1 MPFWKAGKNDDQVL
15 EELKETQKQ
24 NADEFVK
31 EQAYSQKAKKPSLTV
46 DNDFTPQLSVLAEPE
61 DYRVIVPSNYVT
73 NNEIVLNIS
82 PTACDSLQLG
92 NDVITFKARFAGKV
106 ESISIPVDRVKA
118 IFIRE
123 EGYGM
128 RFDVEPMKK
137 PKMSGDQPKRGFV
150 KVED

>member
-1 MPFWKAGKNDDQVL
+1 M
-15 EELKETQKQ
+15 
-24 NADEFVK
+24 
-31 EQAYSQKAKKPSLTV
+31 
-46 DNDFTPQLSVLAEPE
+46 
-61 DYRVIVPSNYVT
+61 T
-73 NNEIVLNIS
+73 NNDIVLNSS
-82 PTACDSLQLG
+82 PTAFDSLQLG
-92 NDVITFKARFAGKV
+92 NDLITFKARFAGKV

>member
-1 MPFWKAGKNDDQVL
+1 MANL
-15 EELKETQKQ
+15 
-24 NADEFVK
+24 
-31 EQAYSQKAKKPSLTV
+31 PSMTPYLIRAFYEWSV

-61 DYRVIVPSNYVT
+61 DYRVIV
-73 NNEIVLNIS
+73 

>member
-1 MPFWKAGKNDDQVL
+1 MANL
-15 EELKETQKQ
+15 
-24 NADEFVK
+24 
-31 EQAYSQKAKKPSLTV
+31 PSMTPYLIRAFYEWSV

-128 RFDVEPMKK
+128 RFDVEPMK
-137 PKMSGDQPKRGFV
+137 SRR
-150 KVED
+150 

>member
-1 MPFWKAGKNDDQVL
+1 MANL
-15 EELKETQKQ
+15 
-24 NADEFVK
+24 
-31 EQAYSQKAKKPSLTV
+31 PSMTPYLIRAFYEWSV

-106 ESISIPVDRVKA
+106 ESI
-118 IFIRE
+118 FIRE

-137 PKMSGDQPKRGFV
+137 PKMSEDQPKRGFV

>member
-1 MPFWKAGKNDDQVL
+1 MANL
-15 EELKETQKQ
+15 
-24 NADEFVK
+24 
-31 EQAYSQKAKKPSLTV
+31 PSMTPYLIRAFYEWSV

-106 ESISIPVDRVKA
+106 ESSPFLLIELRRSSFARKDTECVLMLNP
-118 IFIRE
+118 
-123 EGYGM
+123 
-128 RFDVEPMKK
+128 
-137 PKMSGDQPKRGFV
+137 
-150 KVED
+150 

>member
-1 MPFWKAGKNDDQVL
+1 MTPYLIRAFYEW
-15 EELKETQKQ
+15 
-24 NADEFVK
+24 
-31 EQAYSQKAKKPSLTV
+31 SV

-106 ESISIPVDRVKA
+106 LIELRRSSFARKDTECVLMLNP
-118 IFIRE
+118 
-123 EGYGM
+123 
-128 RFDVEPMKK
+128 
-137 PKMSGDQPKRGFV
+137 
-150 KVED
+150 

>member
-1 MPFWKAGKNDDQVL
+1 MTPYLIRAFYEW
-15 EELKETQKQ
+15 
-24 NADEFVK
+24 
-31 EQAYSQKAKKPSLTV
+31 SV

-92 NDVITFKARFAGKV
+92 NDLITFKARFAGKV

-123 EGYGM
+123 EGTVCVLM
-128 RFDVEPMKK
+128 LNP
-137 PKMSGDQPKRGFV
+137 
-150 KVED
+150 

>member
-1 MPFWKAGKNDDQVL
+1 MSPLYDGSNGDGWFSVFVIVPVIGLVIWGLNCEIVIHAP
-15 EELKETQKQ
+15 
-24 NADEFVK
+24 FVK
-31 EQAYSQKAKKPSLTV
+31 SAN
-46 DNDFTPQLSVLAEPE
+46 NDFTPQLSVLAEPE

-118 IFIRE
+118 IIIRE

>member
-1 MPFWKAGKNDDQVL
+1 MCI
-15 EELKETQKQ
+15 
-24 NADEFVK
+24 
-31 EQAYSQKAKKPSLTV
+31 
-46 DNDFTPQLSVLAEPE
+46 
-61 DYRVIVPSNYVT
+61 R
-73 NNEIVLNIS
+73 
-82 PTACDSLQLG
+82 
-92 NDVITFKARFAGKV
+92 
-106 ESISIPVDRVKA
+106 DRVKA

>member
-1 MPFWKAGKNDDQVL
+1 MANL
-15 EELKETQKQ
+15 
-24 NADEFVK
+24 
-31 EQAYSQKAKKPSLTV
+31 PSMTPYLIRAFYEWSV
-46 DNDFTPQLSVLAEPE
+46 DNEFTPQLSVLAEPE

-92 NDVITFKARFAGKV
+92 NDLITFKARFAGKV

>member
-1 MPFWKAGKNDDQVL
+1 MRQ
-15 EELKETQKQ
+15 
-24 NADEFVK
+24 
-31 EQAYSQKAKKPSLTV
+31 
-46 DNDFTPQLSVLAEPE
+46 
-61 DYRVIVPSNYVT
+61 
-73 NNEIVLNIS
+73 
-82 PTACDSLQLG
+82 LQLG

-137 PKMSGDQPKRGFV
+137 PKMSGGPTETRVCESRGLKPSILTSLYFFRPEFNTNSKKCVEFRFSVSPLSSVVEQPPCKR
-150 KVED
+150 